1 MALKWL
7 LLNEEFDSK
16 KLLLLKMESVEK
28 MLSLY
33 LFFNVLNYIL
43 NVFCVNTFCIKNSI
57 RKTFHLFLKVVI
69 FAFIFENVWKNFSN
83 QPESHVYNGKPQS
96 KV

>member
-16 KLLLLKMESVEK
+16 KLLLLKMESLEK

-43 NVFCVNTFCIKNSI
+43 N
-57 RKTFHLFLKVVI
+57 
-69 FAFIFENVWKNFSN
+69 AFV
-83 QPESHVYNGKPQS
+83 
-96 KV
+96 

>member
-16 KLLLLKMESVEK
+16 KLLLLKMESLEK

-43 NVFCVNTFCIKNSI
+43 NVFV
-57 RKTFHLFLKVVI
+57 
-69 FAFIFENVWKNFSN
+69 
-83 QPESHVYNGKPQS
+83 
-96 KV
+96 